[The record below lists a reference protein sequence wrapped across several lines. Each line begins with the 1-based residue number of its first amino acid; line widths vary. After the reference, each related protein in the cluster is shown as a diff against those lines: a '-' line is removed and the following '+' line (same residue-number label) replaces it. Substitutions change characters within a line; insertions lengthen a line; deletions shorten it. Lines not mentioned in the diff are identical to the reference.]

1 MLGWEPKHVPR
12 QLPLFTLHA
21 AMNLVGLLVQN
32 CKLLTALEKIMIFLA
47 LDLWDSAY
55 PHILIRSDTRPFFR
69 IFHLLCCLVRSDGL
83 IYFIF

>member
-21 AMNLVGLLVQN
+21 AMNLVGLLIQN

-55 PHILIRSDTRPFFR
+55 PHILFAPIRALFSE
-69 IFHLLCCLVRSDGL
+69 S
-83 IYFIF
+83 FISCAVSCGQMA